1 MTDFREATP
10 GGATRHTDDIESDI
24 RRTRDR
30 MGDEMEA
37 IGDKFR
43 PERIKQ
49 RAREA
54 VSRKGASLWRTAKE
68 NPVPT
73 AIVAL
78 GLTLLFKARAKQ
90 RDSGNGYASEQWGGP
105 GESTQG
111 VKAKAQE
118 VASAAGEKVQHV
130 AEQATEKVK
139 RTGMTL
145 EEFFERNPLIAG
157 AGALVLGAAVG
168 ALIPETEKENR
179 IMGHSRDEL
188 VGQVKDVARQA
199 QGAIGQKLSEHP
211 SGTQSQR

>member
-49 RAREA
+49 RAKEA

-90 RDSGNGYASEQWGGP
+90 RDSGNGYGTEP
-105 GESTQG
+105 LGESTHG

-118 VASAAGEKVQHV
+118 VASAAGEKAQHV

-145 EEFFERNPLIAG
+145 EEFFDRNPLIAG

-188 VGQVKDVARQA
+188 VGQAKDVARQA
-199 QGAIGQKLSEHP
+199 QSAIEQKLSEQP
-211 SGTQSQR
+211 SGMQSRR